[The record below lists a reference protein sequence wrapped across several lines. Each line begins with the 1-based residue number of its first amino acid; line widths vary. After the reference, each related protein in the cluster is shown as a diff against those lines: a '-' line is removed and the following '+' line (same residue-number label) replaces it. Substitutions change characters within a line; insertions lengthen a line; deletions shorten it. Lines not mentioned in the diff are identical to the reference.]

1 MAIEK
6 IVNIKVNTDQA
17 DKNVKGLTN
26 SIKETTKETQNSG
39 QAYTGLIGKIDLL
52 TGGAITKFRAMYT
65 SLTTVSLGF
74 KGVGAAI
81 ALSGLGLLIITIAAI
96 SAAFKNTEDGQNKF
110 AKLMGVIGS
119 VTGNLIDLLANLGEK
134 IIYVFENPKKSLIDF
149 GNLIKQNIVNRFEGM
164 LELFPAISKA
174 IKLVFEGEFSKAGE
188 VAFNAVSK
196 VTTGIANTT
205 GKIKGLVK
213 GTQEYAAEIQRE
225 AKIAAKIADD
235 RAKAD
240 ILERNLIN
248 KKADAENKI
257 NLLREKSIQTDK
269 FSTSQRTVFLK
280 EALKI
285 SDDIALQ
292 EVKVAKLRANAK
304 TAENALS
311 GSTKEDLKE
320 EAELRAN
327 ITRIDTTRLAEQR
340 RIASTIQALQ
350 REELSG
356 LKSVSDGKKKIKD
369 DADKADAEALKKS
382 DAEKLAVQV
391 ESLKQA
397 NEILRTLTEAQET
410 PAQKEEREYLAKF
423 EILTANN
430 LSTELLE
437 ADHKAKLAKINND
450 YFIEESKRAEVQTKK
465 DQEEAKKKEQ
475 IEKDLAQAKKEIQD
489 STINVISQGIGLLA
503 QLGGKNKAIQK
514 AAIIAESAV
523 GVAKVIINTQAANA
537 LAKANPLNIPT
548 AGVYGTTQSIIN
560 TISGGIGIASNLLA
574 TSKALGSLGGGAAPS
589 ATAQPNSGGGGGSAA
604 PSAPSFNVVGGTNS
618 NQIAESLGGQNR
630 PIQAFVVSSSVTSGQ
645 ELDRNAQNRASI

>member
-196 VTTGIANTT
+196 ITTGIANTSQ
-205 GKIKGLVK
+205 KLKGLIK
-213 GTQEYAAEIQRE
+213 GTQEYKDELVRE
-225 AKIAAKIADD
+225 AKVAAQIQND

-240 ILERNLIN
+240 ILERELIN

-257 NLLREKSIQTDK
+257 NVLREKSIQTDK
-269 FSTSQRTVFLK
+269 FSRAQRTSFLK

-285 SDDIALQ
+285 SDDISLQ
-292 EVKVAKLRANAK
+292 EIKVAKLRANAK

-350 REELSG
+350 REELAG

-369 DADKADAEALKKS
+369 DADIAEAQALKKS

-437 ADHKAKLAKINND
+437 ADHKAKLNKINDD
-450 YFIEESKRAEVQTKK
+450 YFINESKRAIQDTE
-465 DQEEAKKKEQ
+465 DKKKKAAEDKAIDDAIKKQ
-475 IEKDLAQAKKEIQD
+475 KQQNTNDILATGDALIAGAQM
-489 STINVISQGIGLLA
+489 LA
-503 QLGGKNKAIQK
+503 GKNKAIQK
-514 AAIIAESAV
+514 AAIIAEAAVSLGRVGLNIAAGVTKDASAGAV
-523 GVAKVIINTQAANA
+523 ISTPLIIKTIATGVVSTASIISNT
-537 LAKANPLNIPT
+537 AKAL
-548 AGVYGTTQSIIN
+548 S
-560 TISGGIGIASNLLA
+560 
-574 TSKALGSLGGGAAPS
+574 AL
-589 ATAQPNSGGGGGSAA
+589 GGGSAGGA
-604 PSAPSFNVVGGTNS
+604 TNSQSAGGSATPSAPSFNVVGGTNT

-630 PIQAFVVSSSVTSGQ
+630 PIQAFVVSSAVTSGQ

>member
-164 LELFPAISKA
+164 LELFPAIGKA
-174 IKLVFEGEFSKAGE
+174 MKLVFEGEFTKAGE

-196 VTTGIANTT
+196 ITTGIANTSQ
-205 GKIKGLVK
+205 KLKGLIK
-213 GTQEYAAEIQRE
+213 GTQEYKDELVRE
-225 AKIAAKIADD
+225 AKVAAQIQND

-240 ILERNLIN
+240 ILERELIN

-257 NLLREKSIQTDK
+257 NVLREKSIQTDK
-269 FSTSQRTVFLK
+269 FSRAQRTSFLK

-285 SDDIALQ
+285 SDDISLQ
-292 EVKVAKLRANAK
+292 EIKVAKLRANAK

-350 REELSG
+350 REELAG

-369 DADKADAEALKKS
+369 DADIAEAQALKKS

-437 ADHKAKLAKINND
+437 ADHKAKLNKINDD
-450 YFIEESKRAEVQTKK
+450 YFINESKRAIQDTE
-465 DQEEAKKKEQ
+465 DKKKKAAEDKAIDDAIKKQ
-475 IEKDLAQAKKEIQD
+475 KQQNTNDILATGDALIAGAKM
-489 STINVISQGIGLLA
+489 LA
-503 QLGGKNKAIQK
+503 GKNKAIQK
-514 AAIIAESAV
+514 AAIIAEAAVSLGRVGLNIAAGVTKDASAGAV
-523 GVAKVIINTQAANA
+523 VSTPLIIKTIATGVVSTASIISNT
-537 LAKANPLNIPT
+537 AKALS
-548 AGVYGTTQSIIN
+548 A
-560 TISGGIGIASNLLA
+560 
-574 TSKALGSLGGGAAPS
+574 LGGGS
-589 ATAQPNSGGGGGSAA
+589 AGGATNSQSAGGSAA

-630 PIQAFVVSSSVTSGQ
+630 PIQAFVVSSAVTSGQ